1 MTFSSTQVLL
11 ACHDCNVLLP
21 VLAASSQLPVDD
33 EAADAYA
40 TFAADHAAHYTAL
53 LRRHGG
59 ECIADHPLWD
69 PMARI
74 TFEATDGNQLYIVTA
89 ARVSIEEPRVYHFMR
104 GALQVQHAE
113 VDIDDGDLRRAL
125 DREFFPFALRPTKVE
140 RFLSILHEVL
150 SRIDPNGLEPSFDLA
165 DDPDI
170 SIAVMPE
177 GSYRELLARCAEVFD
192 PSELPLVNRFLED
205 NRDAD
210 GLLALRLRRSV
221 VALSA

>member
-21 VLAASSQLPVDD
+21 VFAAGGEFPADD
-33 EAADAYA
+33 EAADAYTA
-40 TFAADHAAHYTAL
+40 FASDHATHYTTL
-53 LRRHGG
+53 LRRNGG

-74 TFEATDGNQLYIVTA
+74 SFEATDGNQVYIVTA
-89 ARVSIEEPRVYHFMR
+89 ARVSIEEPRTYHFMR

-140 RFLSILHEVL
+140 RFLSILHQVL
-150 SRIDPNGLEPSFDLA
+150 RRIDPNRLELSFDLA
-165 DDPDI
+165 DDPAV

-177 GSYRELLARCAEVFD
+177 ESYHELLARCAEVFD
-192 PSELPLVNRFLED
+192 PSELPIVNRFLED

-210 GLLALRLRRSV
+210 GLLALRLRRSI